1 MLEPVPKLGR
11 TGCSIHGFISD
22 LFISKLNR
30 RFCFLPLTNGVS
42 CRSGCPR
49 GSALWLEGNQ
59 LLCAGVQLPK
69 MV

>member
-1 MLEPVPKLGR
+1 MLGR